1 MIYEDIKL
9 NKYSKIKW
17 IGIHN
22 KTITFRQNRFWL
34 KRAHSKIAFSIV
46 VMGQEMHIEIEA
58 DTSLE
63 FDEFFLWTCKIRRFE
78 YLFDGAFYN
87 LTQCYIDNDEITEIV
102 SKKENAYFQSE
113 GYKHSI
119 PIVLSNIEYKQYF
132 IRWMKIEK
140 KCMPINQIVLY
151 ANNTRGITAD
161 VRLALLAECYETFAF
176 ELEKMG
182 YIFIKK
188 RPTTSRTIQC
198 NNCNNQITIK
208 SKNKRKTLSDCLE
221 AVIDFYGRPVFSTE
235 YRRRK
240 SLLRHI
246 VATRNKIF
254 HVKLKRNRSLKGDKC
269 AFYAIKMDW
278 MYRYIILCLITGKR
292 EKIDSVIKKPI
303 SKFEE
308 EFSQLIY
315 HV

>member
-58 DTSLE
+58 DTSLK
-63 FDEFFLWTCKIRRFE
+63 FDEFLLWTCKIRRFE

-140 KCMPINQIVLY
+140 KYMPINQIVLY

-188 RPTTSRTIQC
+188 RSTTSRTIQC
-198 NNCNNQITIK
+198 NNCNNHITIK
-208 SKNKRKTLSDCLE
+208 SKNIRKTLSDCLE
-221 AVIDFYGRPVFSTE
+221 AVIDFYGRPVFSVE

-308 EFSQLIY
+308 EFPQLIY